1 MIARHPLEAT
11 LIVLVGLAVATL
23 CASRVLP
30 GFLPGVLLANV
41 ILLGLAL
48 LKGRWILLDFLGL
61 RTAPAIWRA
70 LVTAWVLGVVS
81 FAFAVS
87 AARLLI

>member
-1 MIARHPLEAT
+1 MIARHPLETT

-30 GFLPGVLLANV
+30 GVLFANV
-41 ILLGLAL
+41 ILLVLAM

>member
-1 MIARHPLEAT
+1 MIARYPLEST

-30 GFLPGVLLANV
+30 GVLLANV
-41 ILLGLAL
+41 ILLVLAM

-70 LVTAWVLGVVS
+70 LVTAWVLGVAS